1 MSFSGTSRYTVAASR
16 TGQEAVMAE
25 TKLVVEHR
33 EQLWSLLVEA
43 AQIEHLIMC
52 QYLYACF
59 SLKTEPDEGLTAEQ
73 ADAVARWRETVTGIA
88 IEEMLHLA
96 LVMNVMTAIGA
107 APSLS
112 RPNFPRHSEFL
123 PPGVEFALLPFGGDS
138 LLHFLY
144 LEQPEGMERV
154 DAAEFVPAAPPPDPV
169 AGAEVM
175 PRPQGFLTAGHLYR
189 GIEQGLDDLASRL
202 GEQVLFVGE
211 PRAQATPERFRWP
224 QLIAVTDL
232 VSARA
237 ALDEIIEQGEGA
249 RGDWRPAHYGRFFSV
264 WNEYQK
270 LREQDPSFEPAR
282 PVIPAFTQ
290 QPYDIEEPQPQPTEP
305 LTRQVAELFNL
316 GYEVLLQILTRF
328 FTHTDETD
336 EQLDALVHAALGIM
350 AGVLKPLGTALT
362 RLPMGPGN
370 PGRTAGPAFQ
380 MYYQMGNFVPWRN
393 AAWVLLSERA
403 AVLSRQ
409 CAECATGDGVPDA
422 VSSAAATAAKISE
435 QLAGHLPQDLR
446 PA

>member
-1 MSFSGTSRYTVAASR
+1 
-16 TGQEAVMAE
+16 MAE
-25 TKLVVEHR
+25 TPLVVEHR

-43 AQIEHLIMC
+43 AQIEHMIMC
-52 QYLYACF
+52 QYLNACF
-59 SLKTEPDEGLTAEQ
+59 SLKTEPDEALAAEQ
-73 ADAVARWRETVTGIA
+73 ADAVARWQETVTGIA

-123 PPGVEFALLPFGGDS
+123 PPGVEFALLPFGADA
-138 LLHFLY
+138 LTHFLY
-144 LEQPEGMERV
+144 LERPEGMERV
-154 DAAEFVPAAPPPDPV
+154 DAAEFATAAPPPEPV
-169 AGAEVM
+169 GQAEVM
-175 PRPQGFLTAGHLYR
+175 PRLQGFLTVGHLYR
-189 GIEQGLDDLASRL
+189 GIEQGLSDLADQL
-202 GEQVLFVGE
+202 GERVLFVGE
-211 PRAQATPERFRWP
+211 PRAQATPDRFRWP
-224 QLIAVTDL
+224 HLIAVTDL
-232 VSARA
+232 ASARA

-249 RGDWRPAHYGRFFSV
+249 RGDWRPAHYGRFFGI

-282 PVIPAFTQ
+282 PVLPAFTQ
-290 QPYDIEEPQPQPTEP
+290 QPFDIDVLQPQPTDP
-305 LTRQVAELFNL
+305 VTREVAELFNL
-316 GYEVLLQILTRF
+316 GYEVLLQVLTRF

-336 EQLDALVHAALGIM
+336 EQLDALVQAAFGLMG
-350 AGVLKPLGTALT
+350 GVLKPLGTALT

-370 PGRTAGPAFQ
+370 PGRTAGAAFE
-380 MYYQMGNFVPWRN
+380 MYYQMGNFVPWRK

-409 CAECATGDGVPDA
+409 CAKCAAQDGITA
-422 VSSAAATAAKISE
+422 GVSSAATTAAAISE
-435 QLAGHLPQDLR
+435 QLAGHVPHDLR

>member
-1 MSFSGTSRYTVAASR
+1 
-16 TGQEAVMAE
+16 MAE
-25 TKLVVEHR
+25 TRLVVEHR

-43 AQIEHLIMC
+43 AQIEHMIMC

-59 SLKTEPDEGLTAEQ
+59 SLKTDPDEGLTAEQ
-73 ADAVARWRETVTGIA
+73 ADAVARWQETVTGIA

-107 APSLS
+107 APTLS
-112 RPNFPRHSEFL
+112 RPNYPRHSVFL
-123 PPGVEFALLPFGGDS
+123 PPGVEFALLPFGADS
-138 LLHFLY
+138 LTHFLY
-144 LEQPEGMERV
+144 LERPEGMERV
-154 DAAEFVPAAPPPDPV
+154 DAAEFVPAAPPPEPV
-169 AGAEVM
+169 GQAEVM
-175 PRPQGFLTAGHLYR
+175 PRVQGFLTVGHLYR
-189 GIEQGLDDLASRL
+189 GIEQGLSDLASRF
-202 GEQVLFVGE
+202 GEPVLFVGE
-211 PRAQATPERFRWP
+211 PRAQATPDRFRWP

-232 VSARA
+232 ASARA

-249 RGDWRPAHYGRFFSV
+249 RGDWRPAHYGRFFSI

-270 LREQDPSFEPAR
+270 LRERDPSFEPAR

-290 QPYDIEEPQPQPTEP
+290 QPYDIDEAVPLPTEP

-316 GYEVLLQILTRF
+316 GYEVLLQVLTRF

-336 EQLDALVHAALGIM
+336 EQLDALVHAAFGIM
-350 AGVLKPLGTALT
+350 ADFLKPLGTALT

-370 PGRTAGPAFQ
+370 PGRTAGAAFQ
-380 MYYQMGNFVPWRN
+380 MYYQMGNFVPWRK
-393 AAWVLLSERA
+393 AAWVLLTERA

-409 CAECATGDGVPDA
+409 CAECATRDGIPEG
-422 VSSAAATAAKISE
+422 VSSAAMTAAAISE
-435 QLAGHLPQDLR
+435 QLATHVPQDLR

>member
-1 MSFSGTSRYTVAASR
+1 
-16 TGQEAVMAE
+16 MAE
-25 TKLVVEHR
+25 TRLVVEHR

-43 AQIEHLIMC
+43 AQIEHMIMC

-59 SLKTEPDEGLTAEQ
+59 SLKTAPDEGLTAEQ
-73 ADAVARWRETVTGIA
+73 ADAVARWQETMTGIA

-107 APSLS
+107 APTLS
-112 RPNFPRHSEFL
+112 RPNFPRHSVFL
-123 PPGVEFALLPFGGDS
+123 PPGVEFALLPFGADS
-138 LLHFLY
+138 LTHFLY
-144 LEQPEGMERV
+144 LERPEGMERV
-154 DAAEFVPAAPPPDPV
+154 DASEFVPAAPPPEPV
-169 AGAEVM
+169 GQAEVM
-175 PRPQGFLTAGHLYR
+175 PRVQGFLTVGHLYR
-189 GIEQGLDDLASRL
+189 GIEQGLSDLASRL
-202 GEQVLFVGE
+202 GEPVLFVGE
-211 PRAQATPERFRWP
+211 PRAQATPERFSYP

-232 VSARA
+232 ASARA
-237 ALDEIIEQGEGA
+237 AIDEIIEQGEGA
-249 RGDWRPAHYGRFFSV
+249 RGDWRPAHYGRFFGI

-270 LREQDPSFEPAR
+270 LRAQDPSFEPAR
-282 PVIPAFTQ
+282 PVTPAFTQ
-290 QPYDIEEPQPQPTEP
+290 QPYDIDEPQPQPTEP

-316 GYEVLLQILTRF
+316 GYEVLLQVLTRF

-362 RLPMGPGN
+362 QLPMGPGN
-370 PGRTAGPAFQ
+370 PGRTAGAAFQ

-409 CAECATGDGVPDA
+409 CAECVTQDDTPEE
-422 VSSAAATAAKISE
+422 VSSAATTAAAIAE
-435 QLAGHLPQDLR
+435 QIAGHVPQHLR

>member
-1 MSFSGTSRYTVAASR
+1 
-16 TGQEAVMAE
+16 MAE
-25 TKLVVEHR
+25 TQLVVEHR

-43 AQIEHLIMC
+43 AQIEHMIMC

-73 ADAVARWRETVTGIA
+73 AGAVARWQETLTGIA

-107 APSLS
+107 APTLS

-123 PPGVEFALLPFGGDS
+123 PPGVEFALLPFGADS
-138 LLHFLY
+138 LTHFLY
-144 LEQPEGMERV
+144 LERPEGMERA
-154 DAAEFVPAAPPPDPV
+154 DAAEFVPAAPPPEPV
-169 AGAEVM
+169 GQAEVM
-175 PRPQGFLTAGHLYR
+175 PRLQGFLTVGHLYR
-189 GIEQGLDDLASRL
+189 GIEQGLSDLAGQL
-202 GEQVLFVGE
+202 GEPVLFVGE
-211 PRAQATPERFRWP
+211 PRAQATSERFRWP

-232 VSARA
+232 ASAYA
-237 ALDEIIEQGEGA
+237 ALNEIIEQGEGA
-249 RGDWRPAHYGRFFSV
+249 RGDWRSAHYGRFLSI

-282 PVIPAFTQ
+282 PVMPAFTQ
-290 QPYDIEEPQPQPTEP
+290 QPYDIGEAVPQPTEP
-305 LTRQVAELFNL
+305 LTRQVAGLFNL
-316 GYEVLLQILTRF
+316 GYEVLLQVLTRF

-336 EQLDALVHAALGIM
+336 EQLDALVHAAFGIM
-350 AGVLKPLGTALT
+350 GGVLKPLGTALT
-362 RLPMGPGN
+362 RLAMGPGN
-370 PGRTAGPAFQ
+370 PGRTAGAAFQ

-393 AAWVLLSERA
+393 AAWVLLSERT

-409 CAECATGDGVPDA
+409 CAQCAVQDGIPEGI
-422 VSSAAATAAKISE
+422 SSAAAAAAAISA
-435 QLAGHLPQDLR
+435 QLASHVPQDLR

>member
-1 MSFSGTSRYTVAASR
+1 
-16 TGQEAVMAE
+16 MAE
-25 TKLVVEHR
+25 TRLVVEHR

-43 AQIEHLIMC
+43 AQIEHMIMC

-59 SLKTEPDEGLTAEQ
+59 SLKTDPDEGLTAEQ
-73 ADAVARWRETVTGIA
+73 ADAVARWQETVTGIA

-123 PPGVEFALLPFGGDS
+123 PPGVEFALLPFGADA
-138 LLHFLY
+138 LTHFLY
-144 LEQPEGMERV
+144 LERPEGMERV
-154 DAAEFVPAAPPPDPV
+154 DAAQFVPAAPPPEPV
-169 AGAEVM
+169 GQAEVM
-175 PRPQGFLTAGHLYR
+175 PRLQGFLTVGHLYR
-189 GIEQGLDDLASRL
+189 GIEQGLSDLADQL
-202 GEQVLFVGE
+202 GERVLFAGE
-211 PRAQATPERFRWP
+211 PRAQATPDRFGWP

-232 VSARA
+232 ASARA

-249 RGDWRPAHYGRFFSV
+249 RGDWRPAHYGRFFGI
-264 WNEYQK
+264 WDEYQK

-282 PVIPAFTQ
+282 PVMPAFTQ
-290 QPYDIEEPQPQPTEP
+290 QPFDIDAPQPQPTDP
-305 LTRQVAELFNL
+305 VTREVAGLFNL
-316 GYEVLLQILTRF
+316 GYEVLLQVLTRF

-336 EQLDALVHAALGIM
+336 EQLDALVQAAFGLM
-350 AGVLKPLGTALT
+350 AGVLRPLGTALT
-362 RLPMGPGN
+362 RLPVGPEN
-370 PGRTAGPAFQ
+370 PGRTAGPAFE

-403 AVLSRQ
+403 AVLSRL
-409 CAECATGDGVPDA
+409 CAETGTRDGAPAA
-422 VSSAAATAAKISE
+422 VSSAATTAAAISA

>member
-1 MSFSGTSRYTVAASR
+1 
-16 TGQEAVMAE
+16 MAE

-33 EQLWSLLVEA
+33 EQLWSLLIEA
-43 AQIEHLIMC
+43 AQIEHMIMC
-52 QYLYACF
+52 QYLYGCF
-59 SLKTEPDEGLTAEQ
+59 SLKTSPDEGLTAEQ
-73 ADAVARWRETVTGIA
+73 ADAVARWQDTITGIA

-112 RPNFPRHSEFL
+112 RPNFPRHSDFL
-123 PPGVEFALLPFGGDS
+123 PPGVEFALLPFGTDS
-138 LLHFLY
+138 LTHFLY
-144 LEQPEGMERV
+144 LERPEGMERV
-154 DAAEFVPAAPPPDPV
+154 DAAEFMPAAPAPEPV
-169 AGAEVM
+169 APAEVM
-175 PRPQGFLTAGHLYR
+175 PRIQGFFTVGHLYR
-189 GIEQGLDDLASRL
+189 GIEQGLSDLASRL
-202 GEQVLFVGE
+202 GEPVLFVGE

-232 VSARA
+232 ASARA
-237 ALDEIIEQGEGA
+237 AIEEIIEQGEGA
-249 RGDWRPAHYGRFFSV
+249 RGDWRSAHYGRFFGI
-264 WNEYQK
+264 WNEYQR

-282 PVIPAFTQ
+282 PVMPAFTQ
-290 QPYDIEEPQPQPTEP
+290 QPYDIDEPQPQPTEP

-316 GYEVLLQILTRF
+316 AYEVLLQVLTRF

-336 EQLDALVHAALGIM
+336 DQLDVLVHAALAIM
-350 AGVLKPLGTALT
+350 GGVLKPLGTALT

-393 AAWVLLSERA
+393 AAWVLLCERA
-403 AVLSRQ
+403 GVLSRQ
-409 CAECATGDGVPDA
+409 CANCATLAGASEG
-422 VSSAAATAAKISE
+422 VSSAAATAAEISG
-435 QLAGHLPQDLR
+435 QLAGHLPQELR